1 MKLMPLMPTEPIN
14 NKDLPFQLIHE
25 CQLQS
30 KADDMEI
37 FIPGNEF
44 GSRIKR
50 WIIRQCI
57 LSRKHPFAKNCIKST
72 AGINNEIHRHITL
85 YPYTIYPF
93 SEFRNMWELF
103 MTIFLFFTLLLIPF
117 ITAFHFEEPH
127 KWYNLLLIFNIF
139 YIADT
144 VLQFFA
150 GYFDET
156 SAVIIME
163 KKLIIKKYLKTYFI
177 LDIISALPVY
187 IIFIIT
193 CLYRE
198 PKWYWSFFNIIK
210 IVRIRNFI
218 VYFRNLKQ
226 RYQISFRVYKI
237 MEMTI
242 VLILCIHW
250 AACLEL
256 YVPLIGAKIDW
267 QNTNRSIW
275 FYSEDI
281 NKIQSKIY
289 ILCMSRATISLS
301 SSSHFRDMKTT
312 EDIMLNIFLTILGRI
327 GFIYILAQFLM
338 IVATFHST
346 KKKIVRSL
354 QQLQEYMQ
362 YKELPRSVQKRIITY
377 YTYWSNKSYKRD
389 KLIIS
394 NVSPSLRQELLMYT
408 CATLFE
414 NVEFFKHLPHS
425 ILRQIVLLLKAEIFL
440 TNDVLV
446 KCGTMGDAL
455 YYIMSGT
462 VAVYSDK
469 DEKICHLEDGSY
481 FGEVALVMENE
492 KRLSTIIAMETCE
505 VYVLKRSDFVLT
517 IGDHSY
523 LMTQLQKLTI
533 EKSENSVFETIHK
546 CEGSFSTEINIFGT
560 EKPKE

>member
-93 SEFRNMWELF
+93 SEFINMWELF

-163 KKLIIKKYLKTYFI
+163 KKLII
-177 LDIISALPVY
+177 
-187 IIFIIT
+187 
-193 CLYRE
+193 
-198 PKWYWSFFNIIK
+198 N
-210 IVRIRNFI
+210 
-218 VYFRNLKQ
+218 
-226 RYQISFRVYKI
+226 
-237 MEMTI
+237 
-242 VLILCIHW
+242 
-250 AACLEL
+250 
-256 YVPLIGAKIDW
+256 
-267 QNTNRSIW
+267 
-275 FYSEDI
+275 
-281 NKIQSKIY
+281 
-289 ILCMSRATISLS
+289 RATISLS

-394 NVSPSLRQELLMYT
+394 NVSPSLRQ
-408 CATLFE
+408 
-414 NVEFFKHLPHS
+414 HLPHS